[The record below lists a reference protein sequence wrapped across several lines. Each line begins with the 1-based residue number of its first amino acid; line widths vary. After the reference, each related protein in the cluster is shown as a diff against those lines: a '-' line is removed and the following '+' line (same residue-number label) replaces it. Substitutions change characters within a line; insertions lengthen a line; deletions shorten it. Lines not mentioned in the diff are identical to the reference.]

1 MDGRQ
6 GVVIATNAIDL
17 IDLTDPT
24 SDRML
29 YQQFQSRHVVDL
41 TGDVV
46 PAPTKQPIVGHV
58 PFMGNAATRGS
69 LAAVVDMTA
78 RRTMLPP
85 TGTSPSVTVG
95 QYTVPACVP
104 KSVIDLT
111 DERTDGARFTAP
123 VPAPCGNI
131 PCVYVLEHTATF
143 RSYTGQTNALQRRL
157 SEHLGGR
164 GCATTARDPKR
175 RWRCALVVS
184 GFEDRNA
191 ARLFEAF
198 LKRKPGLEAK
208 IRATRRAIASEK
220 GQRLRME
227 LL

>member
-1 MDGRQ
+1 M
-6 GVVIATNAIDL
+6 VIATNAIDL

-41 TGDVV
+41 TG
-46 PAPTKQPIVGHV
+46 
-58 PFMGNAATRGS
+58 
-69 LAAVVDMTA
+69 
-78 RRTMLPP
+78 
-85 TGTSPSVTVG
+85 
-95 QYTVPACVP
+95 VPACAP
-104 KSVIDLT
+104 KPVIDLT

-220 GQRLRME
+220 GQRLRLE

>member
-6 GVVIATNAIDL
+6 GVVIATNAINL

-41 TGDVV
+41 TADVV

-95 QYTVPACVP
+95 QYTVR
-104 KSVIDLT
+104 
-111 DERTDGARFTAP
+111 E
-123 VPAPCGNI
+123 
-131 PCVYVLEHTATF
+131 
-143 RSYTGQTNALQRRL
+143 
-157 SEHLGGR
+157 
-164 GCATTARDPKR
+164 
-175 RWRCALVVS
+175 
-184 GFEDRNA
+184 
-191 ARLFEAF
+191 
-198 LKRKPGLEAK
+198 
-208 IRATRRAIASEK
+208 
-220 GQRLRME
+220 
-227 LL
+227 

>member
-1 MDGRQ
+1 M
-6 GVVIATNAIDL
+6 IAADAIDL
-17 IDLTDPT
+17 IDLTFPRIDQM
-24 SDRML
+24 SYEQL
-29 YQQFQSRHVVDL
+29 QSRQVVDL
-41 TGDVV
+41 TRDVV
-46 PAPTKQPIVGHV
+46 PAPTQQPIVGHV
-58 PFMGNAATRGS
+58 TFMGDAATRGS
-69 LAAVVDMTA
+69 LAAVVEMTP
-78 RRTMLPP
+78 RRTMLPA
-85 TGTSPSVTVG
+85 TGISSSVTVR
-95 QYTVPACVP
+95 QHMVCASAAKC
-104 KSVIDLT
+104 VIDLT
-111 DERTDGARFTAP
+111 DERRDGARFTAP

-143 RSYTGQTNALQRRL
+143 RTYTGQTNALQRRL

-164 GCATTARDPKR
+164 GCATTTRDPKR

-208 IRATRRAIASEK
+208 IRATRRAIASEN
-220 GQRLRME
+220 GPRLRME